1 MLVDDDV
8 EIISSLWAKKILHAK
23 RAHFNLYLHALDEKG
38 KTLFFFSIM
47 NEFLKQFLSEHDKI
61 DRDRQGDSYDFQNIL
76 VAH

>member
-1 MLVDDDV
+1 MMMSKLSHRY
-8 EIISSLWAKKILHAK
+8 EQNFLHAK

-61 DRDRQGDSYDFQNIL
+61 DRDRQGDSHDFQNIL